1 MVTRVGRG
9 VGSGQDTQENVE
21 LKVGVCYEE
30 QDLKRY
36 SQEVQGEG
44 KVPISFK
51 HINIKHFS
59 E

>member
-30 QDLKRY
+30 QDLK
-36 SQEVQGEG
+36 G
-44 KVPISFK
+44 KVKRSREKTKFQ
-51 HINIKHFS
+51 
-59 E
+59 